1 MATAPRQGLNVSREL
16 GSGPFNGSQS
26 AYTLASGYGT
36 ALAVGDLVKLSGTG
50 SNIQV
55 GANSTYNLGVVQGF
69 KYVDPSTGYE
79 RIIDYWPASQT
90 STGTVETYVVDDP
103 DITYNVICN
112 NPIGDMAIGLFYP
125 LTLSAPNSLTRRST
139 MQLNN
144 VVTETGSLAV
154 TGTNNAGLTGLQ
166 NGSAFNIS
174 TSVNTTPVTITVI
187 TNQTPAQLLALLN
200 AVPGITASL
209 NGSNFLV
216 VSTTDGGSLILAD
229 GTHTPLASSSLLT
242 TAGTYTASV
251 AKSASAVKVVKI
263 IDTVNNVVEVVLTN
277 HELLNNR

>member
-1 MATAPRQGLNVSREL
+1 MATAPRQGLNRYRKV
-16 GSGPFNGSQS
+16 GSGPDDSGITSYS
-26 AYTLASGYGT
+26 LASGYAT
-36 ALAVGDLVKLSGTG
+36 ALAVGDLVKLAGVG
-50 SNIQV
+50 MNIAV
-55 GANSTYNLGVVQGF
+55 GANSAFNLGVVQAF
-69 KYVDPSTGYE
+69 RYVDPSSGLE
-79 RIIDYWPASQT
+79 RITDYWPAAQT
-90 STGTVETYVVDDP
+90 STGAVETLVIDDP
-103 DITYNVICN
+103 DVTYNIICN
-112 NPIGDMAIGLFYP
+112 NPIGDMAAGLFYP

-187 TNQTPAQLLALLN
+187 TNQTPAQLLTLLN
-200 AVPGITASL
+200 AVPGISASL
-209 NGSNFLV
+209 NGSSFLV

-251 AKSASAVKVVKI
+251 AKANAAVKIVKI
-263 IDTVNNVVEVVLTN
+263 IDSVNNVVEVILVN
-277 HELLNNR
+277 QELNNN